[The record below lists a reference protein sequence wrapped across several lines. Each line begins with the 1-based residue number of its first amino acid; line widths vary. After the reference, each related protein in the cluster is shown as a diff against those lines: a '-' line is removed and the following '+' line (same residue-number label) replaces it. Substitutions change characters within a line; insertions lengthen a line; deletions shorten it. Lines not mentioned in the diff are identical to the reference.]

1 MCSRKGWFSW
11 ISHIPLKNTLFSSA
25 PADSEAKRQEIVAAY
40 GGGGNMSKKCAHK
53 ASLSIS
59 AKEQRNERTGKLT
72 QAPQSCGF
80 SSVAKLGKKSKLY
93 QRIFAMKLH
102 GQFI

>member
-25 PADSEAKRQEIVAAY
+25 PADSEAKRQEMVAAY
-40 GGGGNMSKKCAHK
+40 MSKKCAHK

-80 SSVAKLGKKSKLY
+80 SSVAKLRKKSKLH
-93 QRIFAMKLH
+93 QRIFSMKLR